1 MWDQS
6 ITPSLISRVSQST
19 GALFVASLGGAN
31 SPWQDPSDVE
41 GWVNNATCS
50 LSNLISTYCL
60 AGIDIDYEGG
70 VDSTFVSAIVPV
82 ICNLRAECFQMWISI
97 APFGRT

>member
-60 AGIDIDYEGG
+60 AGIDIDYERG
-70 VDSTFVSAIVPV
+70 VDSTFVSAIVQV
-82 ICNLRAECFQMWISI
+82 MSNLLAQYPRMWISI